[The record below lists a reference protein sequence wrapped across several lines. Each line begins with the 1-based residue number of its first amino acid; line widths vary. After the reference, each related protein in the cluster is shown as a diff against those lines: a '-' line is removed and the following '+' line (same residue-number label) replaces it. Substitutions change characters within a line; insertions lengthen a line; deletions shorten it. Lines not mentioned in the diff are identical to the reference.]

1 MPKKSM
7 RDIPA
12 VAQDEL
18 RERVINAIG
27 EGMTQAQASRAF
39 GIADRSIR
47 RWMACLKRTGANC
60 YVPTLR
66 GRRAGQGGKLTE
78 RQARRIKALVVGKMP
93 DQLKLP
99 YYLWTREAVG
109 RLVRREY
116 AITLSPAT
124 VGNYLKSW
132 GLTPQKPV
140 RRAYE
145 RDDAQI
151 AQWLDEQYP
160 RIHKQAKRDKALIY
174 WGDESG
180 LRSDDV
186 RGRSFAPKGKTPEIR
201 TTGKRFGVNMISA
214 LSNQGGLA
222 FQVFAGRFVTQG
234 VIGFLERLLKHAR
247 GRKIVLIV
255 DGHPVHKARA
265 VRLWLDEHAASIEM
279 HLLPGYAPELNPDEL
294 LNHDVKQGMSKSRPR
309 DQADMKVALRSWLH
323 RRQKQPT
330 VIRNFFDAEHV
341 RYAA

>member
-1 MPKKSM
+1 MKRKSM
-7 RDIPA
+7 REIAA

-18 RERVINAIG
+18 RDRVLNAIHG
-27 EGMTQAQASRAF
+27 GMTQAQASRAF
-39 GIADRSIR
+39 GIPDRTIR
-47 RWMACLKRTGANC
+47 RWVARLKREGTTC
-60 YVPTLR
+60 YVPAVR
-66 GRRAGQGGKLTE
+66 GRRPGQVGKLSE
-78 RQARRIKALVVGKMP
+78 KQAERIKRLVVGKMP

-99 YYLWTREAVG
+99 FYLWTREAVG
-109 RLVRREY
+109 LLIGREY
-116 AITLSPAT
+116 GVALSRAT
-124 VGNYLKSW
+124 IGNYLKAW

-145 RDDAQI
+145 RDDVQI
-151 AQWLDEQYP
+151 AKWLDEQYP
-160 RIHKQAKRDKALIY
+160 QIARRAKRNKALIY

-186 RGRSFAPKGKTPEIR
+186 RGRSYALKGKTPEIR

-222 FQVFAGRFVTQG
+222 FQVFEGRFV
-234 VIGFLERLLKHAR
+234 VPVFIGFMERLLKHAK
-247 GRKIVLIV
+247 GRKVVLIV
-255 DGHPVHKARA
+255 DGHPVHKAKA
-265 VRLWLDEHAASIEM
+265 VKRWLDEHAANIEM

-294 LNHDVKQGMSKSRPR
+294 LNHDVKLALSKSRPR
-309 DQADMKVALRSWLH
+309 NRADMKAALRAWLH
-323 RRQKQPT
+323 RRQKQPD